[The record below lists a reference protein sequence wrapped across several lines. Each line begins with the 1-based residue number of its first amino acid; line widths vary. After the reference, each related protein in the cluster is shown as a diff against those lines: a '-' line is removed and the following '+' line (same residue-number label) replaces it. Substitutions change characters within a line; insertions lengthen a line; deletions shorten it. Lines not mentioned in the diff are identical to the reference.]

1 MPEHLLTTS
10 STYTIYQW
18 KTQDISYFAKIL
30 WYISNQ
36 AVYMYIIVTIKYIK
50 GEYIYICMYGI
61 KVVYS
66 ST

>member
-18 KTQDISYFAKIL
+18 KTQDISYFAKKL

-36 AVYMYIIVTIKYIK
+36 AVYMYYGNYKVYKRR
-50 GEYIYICMYGI
+50 IYLYMHVWYKSGI
-61 KVVYS
+61 
-66 ST
+66 